1 MTTAPSPAG
10 DRGLVTRV
18 GIILNPAR
26 FESYPQAGDLL
37 RDTVGRLVAR
47 KIDVRMNTAGAKAIR
62 DSSLA
67 TPDKALVDGRDLLI
81 VLGGDGT
88 ILSAARLAAGRV
100 PILGVNMGGLGFLTE
115 IPLADLPSALPA
127 ALDGQMAVEDRA
139 MLQAEITGPERSRI
153 RRIAFNDMV
162 VAKTGVARVVR
173 IATWVNGEDL
183 ANYPADGVIV
193 ATPTGS
199 TAYSLSAGGP
209 IVHPQVDVLIVT
221 PICPHTFT
229 ARPVVVAGS
238 AVVTIEALDAGEAVT
253 LSVDGQESHTL
264 RSGERVI
271 VRRAA
276 ERARLVRL
284 RASTFYS
291 VLRTKL
297 RWGER

>member
-1 MTTAPSPAG
+1 MTTVREPAG
-10 DRGLVTRV
+10 ARSTVKRV

-26 FESYPQAGDLL
+26 FEAYPQAGDLL
-37 RDTVGRLVAR
+37 RDAVRVLAAR
-47 KIDVRMNTAGAKAIR
+47 QIDVRMNTAGAKAIGEA
-62 DSSLA
+62 SLA
-67 TPDKALVDGRDLLI
+67 APDKTLVEGRDLLV

-115 IPLADLPSALPA
+115 IPLAELPGSLAT
-127 ALDGQMAVEDRA
+127 ALDGDIAVEDRA
-139 MLQAEITGPERSRI
+139 MLQAEISGPERPRL

-162 VAKTGVARVVR
+162 VAKTGVARVIR

-183 ANYPADGVIV
+183 ATYPADGVIV

-209 IVHPQVDVLIVT
+209 IVHPQVDVLLVT

-238 AVVTIEALDAGEAVT
+238 AVVTIEALDAADAAT
-253 LSVDGQESHTL
+253 LSVDGQESHPL
-264 RSGERVI
+264 RAGERVI
-271 VRRAA
+271 VRRAV

-284 RASTFYS
+284 RASTFYTL
-291 VLRTKL
+291 LRTKL
-297 RWGER
+297 GWDKR

>member
-1 MTTAPSPAG
+1 
-10 DRGLVTRV
+10 
-18 GIILNPAR
+18 
-26 FESYPQAGDLL
+26 
-37 RDTVGRLVAR
+37 
-47 KIDVRMNTAGAKAIR
+47 MNTAGAKAIGEP
-62 DSSLA
+62 SLA
-67 TPDKALVDGRDLLI
+67 ASDKMLVDGRDLLI

-139 MLQAEITGPERSRI
+139 MLQAEIAGPERSRI

-162 VAKTGVARVVR
+162 VAKTGVARVIR
-173 IATWVNGEDL
+173 LATWVNGEDL
-183 ANYPADGVIV
+183 ARYPADGVIV

-238 AVVTIEALDAGEAVT
+238 ATVTIEALDAAEAVA
-253 LSVDGQESHTL
+253 LSVDGQESHPV
-264 RSGERVI
+264 RPGERVI

-297 RWGER
+297 GWGER